1 VEKTISTG
9 RFRGALFDVYMES
22 RFAGCRYG
30 SLTLNRSETGM
41 SIFEPSRSPWTGR
54 MLSILRIVGAVV
66 YISVGTVKLFGF
78 PPPPPGMPAF
88 GLLSLLGISGILDT
102 FGGLLILLGLFT
114 RPVSFVLAGEMAVAY
129 FQSHLP
135 LSFWPTTNLGI
146 PAILYCFIY
155 LYFVFAGAGP
165 WSVDAMIARKK
176 GGNPY

>member
-1 VEKTISTG
+1 MPLRDPYPEAEPS
-9 RFRGALFDVYMES
+9 S
-22 RFAGCRYG
+22 
-30 SLTLNRSETGM
+30 M

-54 MLSILRIVGAVV
+54 MLSVLRIVGALV
-66 YISVGTVKLFGF
+66 YISIGTMKLFGF
-78 PPPPPGMPAF
+78 PPPPPGMPPF

-114 RPVSFVLAGEMAVAY
+114 RPVSFLLAGEMAVAY

-135 LSFWPTTNLGI
+135 LSFWPSTNLGA

-176 GGNPY
+176 AGNRY